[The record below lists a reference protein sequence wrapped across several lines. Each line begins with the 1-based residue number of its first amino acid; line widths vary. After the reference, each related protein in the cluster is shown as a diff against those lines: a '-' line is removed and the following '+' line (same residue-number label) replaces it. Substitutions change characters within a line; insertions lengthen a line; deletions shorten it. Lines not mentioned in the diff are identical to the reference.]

1 MIKTSC
7 RSNFDV
13 VFIYQ
18 ERRKLNLCGSHESIG
33 KEKIFLIET
42 CECLMLR
49 KLD

>member
-18 ERRKLNLCGSHESIG
+18 ERRKINLCGTDESIG
-33 KEKIFLIET
+33 KEKYFWLKRANDL
-42 CECLMLR
+42 C
-49 KLD
+49 

>member
-18 ERRKLNLCGSHESIG
+18 ERLQINLCGSHESIG
-33 KEKIFLIET
+33 KKIFLIET

-49 KLD
+49 KLE